1 MLRRI
6 WPVGAIII
14 GARMLFA
21 NFLVT
26 TAFRESI
33 FDRLSTPIGLILIV
47 VGGYF
52 LTKDYD

>member
-6 WPVGAIII
+6 WPVSAIII

-26 TAFRESI
+26 TAWRESF
-33 FDRLSTPIGLILIV
+33 FDGVWTPIALILII
-47 VGGYF
+47 GGAYF
-52 LTKDYD
+52 LMKDYE

>member
-14 GARMLFA
+14 GARLLFA
-21 NFLVT
+21 NFLFT
-26 TAFRESI
+26 TATRREF
-33 FDRLSTPIGLILIV
+33 FDGYSTPAGLILIM

-52 LTKDYD
+52 LMKDFD

>member
-14 GARMLFA
+14 GARLLFA
-21 NFLVT
+21 NFLFT
-26 TAFRESI
+26 TATRQNF
-33 FDRLSTPIGLILIV
+33 FDGFSTPAGLILIM

-52 LTKDYD
+52 LMRDFD

>member
-6 WPVGAIII
+6 WPIGAIVV

-26 TAFRESI
+26 TAFRESL
-33 FDRLSTPIGLILIV
+33 FDRVSTPLGLILII